1 MQTSLQ
7 MLAAIQGQDLVWLVV
22 EIILAGLVFWI
33 VQWGVSQ
40 IAPPEPFAKIIK
52 VILVLAVVLF
62 LVNALLTLGG
72 HPLVRF

>member
-1 MQTSLQ
+1 MQLLP
-7 MLAAIQGQDLVWLVV
+7 MFAAIQGQDLVWLVV
-22 EIILAGLVFWI
+22 EVLI
-33 VQWGVSQ
+33 VALIYWVVTWGVSQ

-72 HPLVRF
+72 HPLIKF